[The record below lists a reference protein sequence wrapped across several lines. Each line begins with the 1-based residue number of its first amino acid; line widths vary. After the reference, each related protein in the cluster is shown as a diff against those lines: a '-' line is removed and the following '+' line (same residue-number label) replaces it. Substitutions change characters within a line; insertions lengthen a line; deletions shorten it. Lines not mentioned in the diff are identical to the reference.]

1 MPSDPYQ
8 VLGVSSRAS
17 DAEVRSAYRKLV
29 QLHHPDHN
37 NGSVQSARKFEEV
50 QEAYSQVVAMRKGGS
65 GWAQAPRRRSSAPP
79 PPPPV
84 DSDLE
89 ARLAEIERKLR
100 EANARHAK
108 ARREAREAAAAASGH
123 KRPSDEELGYYSTDD
138 TFSKILADARA
149 EFSDRVEEARGH
161 PVTKRAADLLDEL
174 AAKLRGERPEP

>member
-1 MPSDPYQ
+1 MPSDPYK
-8 VLGVSSRAS
+8 VLGVSASAS

-37 NGSVQSARKFEEV
+37 NGSVQSARKFEQV
-50 QEAYSQVVAMRKGGS
+50 QEAYGQVVAMRKGGS
-65 GWAQAPRRRSSAPP
+65 DWARAPRRPSSTT

-108 ARREAREAAAAASGH
+108 ARRDAREAAAAAASGR
-123 KRPSDEELGYYSTDD
+123 KRPSDEELGYFSTDD
-138 TFSKILADARA
+138 TLSKILADARA
-149 EFSDRVEEARGH
+149 EFSDRVGEVRGH
-161 PVTKRAADLLDEL
+161 PVTKRVADLLDEL
-174 AAKLRGERPEP
+174 AAKLTGEKPEP